1 MKGSKNFR
9 GRTSRG
15 EFSRTTRLQARLAI
29 RNLYQRESE
38 SESDPVIELIACL
51 LEDGGGAVSAFPK
64 AELTTD
70 QWATWNHLALHGP
83 EALALTL
90 TRELEREKSP
100 MPSDPE
106 AMRTWAARL
115 VVATLDRLGMA

>member
-9 GRTSRG
+9 GKTSRG
-15 EFSRTTRLQARLAI
+15 EFSRTTRIQARLAI
-29 RNLYQRESE
+29 RKLFQREPE

-51 LEDGGGAVSAFPK
+51 LEDGGGAVSTTPNAPV
-64 AELTTD
+64 TTD
-70 QWATWNHLALHGP
+70 QWSTWNHLALHGP

-90 TRELEREKSP
+90 TRELERERPP

-106 AMRTWAARL
+106 AMRIWAARL
-115 VVATLDRLGMA
+115 LVATLDRLGMA